1 MLILGPVTLRRR
13 HASEAPGGP
22 AQDTAP
28 SSTILRSLLGLL
40 ALRGAR
46 GADDDLLMARLWGD
60 REEEKA
66 RAALRVA
73 VHRLRQWITREGGG
87 DLAVRRM
94 PTGYQ
99 LDLGAGHT
107 DAARFRQLV
116 SAARSAHPTTRADLL
131 TEALGLWRG
140 RVLDDVAAA
149 DEDLVDVVALEQD
162 REAAVLTAARTWL
175 DLGRP
180 ERAIPLL
187 EPLVRARPL
196 DEPPH
201 ALLIEALAT
210 AGHQAAALTVYERM
224 RLRLRDELGVGPGRD
239 LSTAF
244 AHVLAQ
250 DARPA
255 VRSAPT
261 VAPAQLPASVP
272 AFTGRAAQLR
282 ELDRLVAEHGA
293 HAPVVI
299 SAVTGAGGVGKT
311 ALAVRWAHQAAQRFC
326 DGQLYA
332 DLRGFSSGAP
342 EHPLHVLAAF
352 LRALGLPDEQIP
364 KDVSDAARLYR
375 SVLAGRRMLILLD
388 NVRDPAQARPLLP
401 GSPTC
406 VVVVTSRSRLD
417 GLVAVDGARR
427 VDLDTLPAADAV
439 ELLAALV
446 GRDRVAAEPEAAVD
460 LARACAGLPLALRIT
475 AAHLVGHPERTL
487 AEQAALLRADALGE
501 LTVEG
506 DEHTAV
512 RRTFDLSYQRLTPAA
527 GRLFRLLGLSP
538 CATFG
543 TAAAAALG
551 GLTVPEAGRILR
563 ELTAAHLVTPS
574 GRDRYALHDLMSTY
588 AKERAERDDTPQARR
603 RATHRLMGWY
613 LDGAERAAR
622 TLYPFGPRMPG
633 HGGDPRE
640 PHPSGA
646 GESLPGRGE
655 WVDPASLGDPPLT
668 SDASDTNNTGKADKT
683 NNANKTNEPNA
694 TNEPNDTSNS
704 NDTNRAPVAFASAD
718 EAARW
723 FGTERENL
731 IAIAGH
737 AAVQGPHHAAWLL
750 ANATRLYLCWR
761 RLALD
766 LTRLTDHAQTAA
778 QARGDLTGLAVAALC
793 RTAAHYVHSD
803 DPSGTLRHGLE
814 ALAVC
819 EAAGW
824 REGQAAALS
833 NNAVLCAELG
843 KLDLA
848 ISTARHSLE
857 CNPATEA
864 LILNNLGHWH
874 VSAGRLATAI
884 DHFRAALAKY
894 GHLKDEQ
901 AAMTM
906 QNLGA
911 VLGDCGAFAEAADWL
926 DRAMAAARDIGNDD
940 IQSGVLVDRA
950 WMEHARGRHRSALGH
965 FSAALDLAVRLKNR
979 RRQAQAHTGMGTARL
994 GLDELRAAIDELQ
1007 QGLRL
1012 SREVRNAALE
1022 VRALNGLATAY
1033 DRLGSQA
1040 QALRFVRSALARI
1053 HECGFRVF
1061 EGHARTVLATVLL
1074 HEGHVEEATREA
1086 QRSLRIHTETGS
1098 RPGVMHASRVLGD
1111 CCARTGG
1118 PAAADPHRRRAR
1130 ETAAALGIGLPAAER
1145 RPRRAPGDVGTA
1157 EGNVRP

>member
-1 MLILGPVTLRRR
+1 MLILGPVALRRR
-13 HASEAPGGP
+13 PAPGTSGGP

-28 SSTILRSLLGLL
+28 SSPILRSLLGLL
-40 ALRGAR
+40 ALRGTR
-46 GADDDLLMARLWGD
+46 GADDDLLMARLWGHRD
-60 REEEKA
+60 AEKA

-73 VHRLRQWITREGGG
+73 VHRLRQWIMREAG
-87 DLAVRRM
+87 DGLAVRRT
-94 PTGYQ
+94 PTGYL
-99 LDLGAGHT
+99 LDLGAGRT
-107 DAARFRQLV
+107 DAAQFRQLL
-116 SAARSAHPTTRADLL
+116 SSARSAHPTTRADLL

-140 RVLDDVAAA
+140 RVLEDVEAS
-149 DEDLVDVVALEQD
+149 DEDAVDVVALEQD

-175 DLGRP
+175 DLGHP
-180 ERAIPLL
+180 ERAKPLL
-187 EPLVRARPL
+187 EPLVHARPL

-201 ALLIEALAT
+201 ALLIEALAS
-210 AGHQAAALTVYERM
+210 AGHQAAALTVYEEV
-224 RLRLRDELGVGPGRD
+224 RLRLRDELGVGPGRE

-250 DARPA
+250 DTRPV
-255 VRSAPT
+255 VRSVPA
-261 VAPAQLPASVP
+261 VAPAQLPASVT
-272 AFTGRAAQLR
+272 AFTGRVAQLR
-282 ELDRLVAEHGA
+282 ALDRLMAGHGP

-311 ALAVRWAHQAAQRFC
+311 ALAVRWAHRVAQQFP

-332 DLRGFSSGAP
+332 DLRGYSAGAP
-342 EHPLHVLAAF
+342 EHPLHAIAAF

-364 KDVSDAARLYR
+364 KDVGDAARLYR
-375 SVLAGRRMLILLD
+375 SVLAGRKMLILLD

-406 VVVVTSRSRLD
+406 MVVVTSRSRLD

-446 GRDRVAAEPEAAVD
+446 GRARVAAEPGAAVD
-460 LARACAGLPLALRIT
+460 LARACTGLPLALRIT

-506 DEHTAV
+506 DEHAAV

-527 GRLFRLLGLSP
+527 RRLLRLLGLSP

-551 GLTVPEAGRILR
+551 GLTVPETGRILR
-563 ELTAAHLVTPS
+563 ELTAAHLVAPA
-574 GRDRYALHDLMSTY
+574 GPDRYGLHDLMSAY
-588 AKERAERDDTPQARR
+588 AKERAEREDTPQARE
-603 RATHRLMGWY
+603 RAAHRLMDWY

-622 TLYPFGPRMPG
+622 TLYPFGPRMPVPG
-633 HGGDPRE
+633 DDPRDE
-640 PHPSGA
+640 HPSG
-646 GESLPGRGE
+646 GRESLAGRDE
-655 WVDPASLGDPPLT
+655 WVDPASLGSLADPAGPRG
-668 SDASDTNNTGKADKT
+668 AH
-683 NNANKTNEPNA
+683 A
-694 TNEPNDTSNS
+694 T
-704 NDTNRAPVAFASAD
+704 PVAFASAD

-731 IAIAGH
+731 LAIAAR

-750 ANATRLYLCWR
+750 ANATRLYLSWR

-778 QARGDLTGLAVAALC
+778 QACGDLTGLAVAALC

-803 DPSGTLRHGLE
+803 DPSGALRHGLE
-814 ALAVC
+814 ALAAC

-874 VSAGRLATAI
+874 VCAGNLATAI
-884 DHFRAALAKY
+884 GHYREALAKY
-894 GHLKDEQ
+894 GHLRDEQ
-901 AAMTM
+901 ATMTM
-906 QNLGA
+906 ANLGA
-911 VLGDCGAFAEAADWL
+911 VLGFCGSFTEATDWL
-926 DRAMAAARDIGNDD
+926 DRAMSAACDIGNDD
-940 IQSGVLVDRA
+940 LRA
-950 WMEHARGRHRSALGH
+950 AVHVNQAWLECERGRHHPALEH
-965 FSAALDLAVRLKNR
+965 FSAALDLAVRLQNR
-979 RRQAQAHTGMGTARL
+979 RRQAQVHTGIGTARL
-994 GLDELRAAIDELQ
+994 ELDELRTAIDELQ

-1012 SREVRNAALE
+1012 AQEVRNAVLE
-1022 VRALNGLATAY
+1022 VHALNGLATAY
-1033 DRLGSQA
+1033 HRLGSPT
-1040 QALRFVRSALARI
+1040 QALRFVRNALARI
-1053 HECGFRVF
+1053 HECGFRAY

-1074 HEGHVEEATREA
+1074 HDGHVEEATHEA
-1086 QRSLRIHTETGS
+1086 RRSLRIHTETGS
-1098 RPGVMHASRVLGD
+1098 RPGVMHASRVLGN

-1118 PAAADPHRRRAR
+1118 RAAAHPHWQRAD
-1130 ETAAALGIGLPAAER
+1130 ETAAALGITGPEADR
-1145 RPRRAPGDVGTA
+1145 PPRRGREGGGTGEGDV
-1157 EGNVRP
+1157 RP